1 MPAGQPVVA
10 EDKRT
15 VVANTYYTLIDYT
28 GEGMLTNINFYVS
41 TSEVHL
47 LTVKITVDGAAA
59 VVIDCINVGYTNQR
73 DYANDSRRVMSL
85 DWGLIK
91 FATSLKVEYKHAAV
105 PYIRATCF
113 YQTN

>member
-10 EDKRT
+10 EDNRT
-15 VVANTYYTLIDYT
+15 VAANTYYTLVDYT
-28 GEGMLTNINFYVS
+28 GVGMLANINFYVAAS
-41 TSEVHL
+41 GTDL
-47 LTVKITVDGAAA
+47 LTLKITIDGEAA
-59 VVIDCINVGYTNQR
+59 VVLAASNFGYTNQR
-73 DYANDSRRVMSL
+73 DYGNNVKRVMSL

-91 FATSLKVEYKHAAV
+91 FATSLKVEYKHAAT